1 MSSES
6 CTIVNATSLD
16 ADDLN
21 LVAIRPIPPL
31 FWLLNSESLVRLPKP
46 SEVTTS
52 KSASWSRGTIS
63 HPTMSV
69 ISLK

>member
-31 FWLLNSESLVRLPKP
+31 FWLLNSESFVRFPNP
-46 SEVTTS
+46 SDVTTS
-52 KSASWSRGTIS
+52 KSAS
-63 HPTMSV
+63 
-69 ISLK
+69 